1 MKELIKNIFIGDDND
16 YYRLAN
22 KKEWGILHCAKHP
35 FHCQFVGYS
44 GNLPNTHKDYAYK
57 RIENE
62 MALNLVDLDF
72 FSANYLDFN
81 RNMFET
87 AFKFL
92 DEYYDNGKPILIHCN
107 QGLSRSPSLAMLYMA
122 TKGIGCNDFATT
134 LKEFKILYPNYQ
146 PKKNIFETI
155 KALWNNFVK
164 GE

>member
-1 MKELIKNIFIGDDND
+1 MKELIENIFIGDDKDYND
-16 YYRLAN
+16 LYD
-22 KKEWGILHCAKHP
+22 KKDWGILHCAKHP

-57 RIENE
+57 RKDNE

-72 FSANYLDFN
+72 FSFNYLDFN
-81 RNMFET
+81 REMFIQ

-122 TKGIGCNDFATT
+122 TKGIGYEDFEKTI
-134 LKEFKILYPNYQ
+134 KEFKLLYPKYE
-146 PKKNIFETI
+146 PKKNIYETI
-155 KALWNNFVK
+155 KALWKEFFK